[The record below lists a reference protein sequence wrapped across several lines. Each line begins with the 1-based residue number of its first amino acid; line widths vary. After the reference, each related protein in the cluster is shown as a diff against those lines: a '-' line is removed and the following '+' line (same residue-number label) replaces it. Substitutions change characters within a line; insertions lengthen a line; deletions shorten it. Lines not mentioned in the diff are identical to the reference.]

1 MYTTRIS
8 SKVLVSS
15 NVTGSSNTVVVN
27 GKTISGRG
35 ASDYEEQHVLVK
47 EHTEFKEVEIELP
60 LASKLFIES
69 HPDVNG
75 VEARISGCRDDDIA
89 VEVSDGVL
97 SIRDSNDVERMC
109 SVFVRV
115 PDSTY
120 EKITVSTSSG
130 DVVLDELGCVSFDI
144 ETMSGDISIRKSEFV
159 ECSAKSM
166 SGDIDIEF
174 NALVD
179 TDLNIKTMSGDVDV
193 EAANIGS
200 CTLDF
205 ETMSGDVFDGI
216 KLSSPNSGNVLGGR
230 ISTMSGDIKLK

>member
-1 MYTTRIS
+1 MYTTRFLSNVI
-8 SKVLVSS
+8 VSS

-47 EHTEFKEVEIELP
+47 EHAEFKEVEIELP
-60 LASKLFIES
+60 LASKIFIES

-75 VEARISGCRDDDIA
+75 VEARISGCCDDDIT
-89 VEVSDGVL
+89 VEVSGGVL
-97 SIRDSNDVERMC
+97 SIHESDAIESMC
-109 SVFVRV
+109 SVFVQI

-130 DVVLDELGCVSFDI
+130 DVVLDGLGCVLFNI

-159 ECSAKSM
+159 ECFAKSM
-166 SGDIDIEF
+166 SGDVDIEL
-174 NALVD
+174 NAIVD
-179 TDLNIKTMSGDVDV
+179 TDLDIKTMSGDVDV
-193 EAANIGS
+193 EAANVGS
-200 CTLDF
+200 CALDF
-205 ETMSGDVFDGI
+205 ETMSGDVLDGI

-230 ISTMSGDIKLK
+230 ISTMSGDITIK